1 MKKRMVRLIS
11 CVLLGVMCISLLSAC
26 VSFDRAED
34 RLREAGYTVVR
45 YGKGAPDHLVDA
57 VDESVK
63 SSLVATGGPNGEQI
77 TIIRFKDKDLAKQ
90 YEQLQKKAYET
101 SYFYTVAR
109 DGKTVIVGW
118 TNAYDIIK

>member
-1 MKKRMVRLIS
+1 MKKRMIRLIS
-11 CVLLGVMCISLLSAC
+11 CFLLAVMCVCLLAAC
-26 VSFDRAED
+26 VNLDRAEES
-34 RLREAGYTVVR
+34 LREAGYTVVR
-45 YGKGAPDHLVDA
+45 YGKGAPEHLVDA
-57 VDESVK
+57 VDENVK

>member
-1 MKKRMVRLIS
+1 MKKRMIRAVS
-11 CVLLGVMCISLLSAC
+11 CFILAAMCVCLLAAC
-26 VSFDRAED
+26 VNLDRAEES
-34 RLREAGYTVVR
+34 LREAGYTVVR
-45 YGKGAPDHLVDA
+45 YGKGAPEHLVDA
-57 VDESVK
+57 VDENVK

-118 TNAYDIIK
+118 TNAYDLIK